1 MSSKKQGNQGILSS
15 IVSTISSTI
24 KGDGPEDPTYE
35 GHPGAVGYFVRP
47 TASYTSDSTY
57 PGTSNEHSTNSY
69 NSSSSG
75 ASSVNGMSGY
85 GNPNFKDAREEKSL
99 LQRASEMSA
108 SGLASI
114 SSYAASKTGSSSSNA
129 TLDAVHRAQ
138 NDRDEYQYASNRGP
152 NSVLYNNNTYPLK
165 HPWQQGADPY
175 SSNSGTESSGKTK
188 KERK

>member
-1 MSSKKQGNQGILSS
+1 M
-15 IVSTISSTI
+15 

-57 PGTSNEHSTNSY
+57 AGNSNEYATNNNY
-69 NSSSSG
+69 NSNGSAASSSG
-75 ASSVNGMSGY
+75 LSGY

-114 SSYAASKTGSSSSNA
+114 SSYATGKSGTSA

-152 NSVLYNNNTYPLK
+152 NSVLYNNNNNSYPLK
-165 HPWQQGADPY
+165 QPWQQGSDP
-175 SSNSGTESSGKTK
+175 SSNSGIESSGKNMK
-188 KERK
+188 RKNGPIV

>member
-1 MSSKKQGNQGILSS
+1 MKLQGNQGILSS
-15 IVSTISSTI
+15 IVYTISSSM

-57 PGTSNEHSTNSY
+57 AGNSNEY
-69 NSSSSG
+69 NSNGSAASPSG
-75 ASSVNGMSGY
+75 LSGY

-99 LQRASEMSA
+99 LQRASEMSV

-114 SSYAASKTGSSSSNA
+114 SSYATGKSGSASSNA

-152 NSVLYNNNTYPLK
+152 NSVLYNNNNNNSYPLK
-165 HPWQQGADPY
+165 QPWQQGSDP
-175 SSNSGTESSGKTK
+175 SSNSGIDSSGKI
-188 KERK
+188 

>member
-1 MSSKKQGNQGILSS
+1 M
-15 IVSTISSTI
+15 

-57 PGTSNEHSTNSY
+57 AGNSNNEY
-69 NSSSSG
+69 NSNGSAASSSG
-75 ASSVNGMSGY
+75 FSGY

-99 LQRASEMSA
+99 LQRASEMSV

-114 SSYAASKTGSSSSNA
+114 SSYATGKTSGGSASSSA

-152 NSVLYNNNTYPLK
+152 NSVLYSNNNNSNSYPLK
-165 HPWQQGADPY
+165 QPWQQGSDP
-175 SSNSGTESSGKTK
+175 SSIDSSGKN
-188 KERK
+188 